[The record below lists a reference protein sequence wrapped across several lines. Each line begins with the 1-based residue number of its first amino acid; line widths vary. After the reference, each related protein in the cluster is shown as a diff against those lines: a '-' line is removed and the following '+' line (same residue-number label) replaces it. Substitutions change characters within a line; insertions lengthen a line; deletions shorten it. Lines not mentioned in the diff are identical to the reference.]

1 MPDGNPGTGVGHN
14 AKSRKDAINDALAQI
29 FQLKSKEKAAVKAAV
44 QPYRDK
50 ISDIKTTLREDY
62 NLTDKVLRARLQSF
76 VIEQEAIEAKDEVTL
91 EALRE
96 MFKNAPVGVK
106 IDMLTVLQA
115 EDQNEIQD
123 SLDTAKKKGTEAG
136 ANGVNFDTCPYPDGS
151 THARYWKDNWQA
163 AQVKLA
169 KTIKKTPAEDKPA
182 KGAAKDKK
190 ADKAD
195 TAEKPTT
202 H

>member
-1 MPDGNPGTGVGHN
+1 MPDGTTTGPGHN

-29 FQLKSKEKAAVKAAV
+29 FQLKKNEKAAVKATV
-44 QPYRDK
+44 QPFRDQ

-62 NLTDKVLRARLQSF
+62 NLTDKVLKARLSSF
-76 VIEQEAIEAKDEVTL
+76 VIEQEAIEAQDDVTL

-106 IDMLTVLQA
+106 LDMLTVLQTEEKNA
-115 EDQNEIQD
+115 IEDT
-123 SLDTAKKKGTEAG
+123 LDTAKKKGTEAG

-151 THARYWKDNWQA
+151 KHAQYWKQNWQA
-163 AQVKLA
+163 AQQKIA
-169 KTIKKTPAEDKPA
+169 KKIKEAPTDGGKP
-182 KGAAKDKK
+182 KKK
-190 ADKAD
+190 AEE
-195 TAEKPTT
+195 AENPEQPTK